1 MASIHATAIISPDAK
16 LASGVSV
23 GAYTIIE
30 AGVTI
35 GADTEVGSHCVIKG
49 DTTIG
54 ARNNIFQFASIGEDP
69 QDKKYAGEPTRLVI
83 GDGNTIREY
92 CSLNRG
98 TSQDE
103 GITRIGDNNWL
114 MAYVHIAH
122 DCVIGNETIF
132 ANNVTLA
139 GHVTVGDYAIWG
151 GFSGAHQFA
160 RVGAHAFIA
169 NNTGVAK
176 DVPPYF
182 MAAGL
187 PAAPRGINS
196 EGLKRRGFDTDELR
210 AIKDA
215 FRLLYRSGLR
225 LEEAREKIADLAK
238 ERSEILII
246 AKFLEHSE
254 RGFIR

>member
-196 EGLKRRGFDTDELR
+196 EGLTRRGFDTDELR

>member
-176 DVPPYF
+176 DVPPYV